1 MLKARTRKTAP
12 LLCAAA
18 SLLAL
23 IGIILGLVFDRPL
36 WIVVLLLPAAVYEL
50 IRTEGRST
58 RAASAILLVV
68 LLALGVLLVF
78 DVSFDLAAFFG
89 AEVQTVAGYRLPLAD
104 VKVVAPALMAILSR
118 SSCFCAPGART
129 PVGWR
134 RRSSS
139 RRSPSSTR
147 STPRPSRTC
156 SAWRSRR
163 VCASSAEARNSPSPS
178 PLPIAERA
186 ARSRAVRTEY
196 VCSDVRTCLKRH

>member
-23 IGIILGLVFDRPL
+23 IGIILGLVFDQPL

-104 VKVVAPALMAILSR
+104 VKVVAPALMAILSIIL
-118 SSCFCAPGART
+118 FLRT
-129 PVGWR
+129 WGVYPVGWR

-186 ARSRAVRTEY
+186 ARSRAARTEH
-196 VCSDVRTCLKRH
+196 VCSDIRTCLKRH